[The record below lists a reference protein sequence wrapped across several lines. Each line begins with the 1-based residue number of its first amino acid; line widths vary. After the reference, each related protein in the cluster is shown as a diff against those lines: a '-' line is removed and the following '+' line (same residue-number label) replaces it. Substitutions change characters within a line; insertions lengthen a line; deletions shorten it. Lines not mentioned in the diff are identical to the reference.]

1 MLVAD
6 LVERRQDVRSE
17 LAGFLQHGGREI
29 GVEIA
34 IMAGLHGGLEARAMV
49 ERQQH
54 VRNRRAVGHGSL
66 PGTNIGAVFSR
77 NGDGLNWEWPVRNG
91 AFVGRRKPAQQ

>member
-1 MLVAD
+1 
-6 LVERRQDVRSE
+6 
-17 LAGFLQHGGREI
+17 
-29 GVEIA
+29 
-34 IMAGLHGGLEARAMV
+34 MV

-77 NGDGLNWEWPVRNG
+77 NGDGLNWEWPVRE
-91 AFVGRRKPAQQ
+91 RRFRRASKAGPTIERDAAPSRRLWYFAPAGG